1 VIGDTCTCGRTSY
14 RLRCF
19 GRTDDMLLVRGI
31 NVWPTAV
38 QEIVTAFRPRTT
50 GAMRIVA
57 DFDGHVTQRPL
68 RIEVERSE
76 DERDAAALAGD
87 LSRSIR
93 SRLVFTAAV
102 EVLEP
107 GVLDRPGAAKVK
119 LVHRVSG

>member
-1 VIGDTCTCGRTSY
+1 MIGDACTCGRTSY

-38 QEIVTAFRPRTT
+38 QGSSPASGRGPRARCGSSPTSTATS
-50 GAMRIVA
+50 
-57 DFDGHVTQRPL
+57 TQRPL

-93 SRLVFTAAV
+93 SRLVFTPAV